1 MIVKSFQAFVH
12 IGLGCPETGFT
23 LQNGQSVSFICSTAL
38 LLHAVIEKP
47 CAPLHRPL
55 CLSKFILFNM
65 PKKGK
70 IGKNRQD
77 KFYHLAK
84 EQGFRS
90 RAAFKLVQLNK
101 RYDFLSGAARGV
113 LDLCAAPGGW
123 MQVARK
129 YMPVNAPC
137 IGIDLV
143 PIRPVAGCLA
153 IAGDITSD
161 STRSNLLRSLRESG
175 SGDKVDVV
183 LNDGSPNMGK
193 SWLQDAYTQAEL
205 TLYALKLATEFLAH
219 GGAFVTKVFRSNDYN
234 SLLFVMHQL
243 FSRVDA
249 TKPSASRAESAEI
262 YVMCIGFKAP
272 KSIDPRLLNP
282 RHVFKEIS
290 SKESASVEKEKP
302 DVFLN
307 TVLKDIKKRKRNR
320 EGYADGVSI
329 LFKKVSILEFC
340 LTSRPVALMADASQ
354 FSFEPQLMQPMGV
367 SEHDAKQVAN
377 LLEKMKCTSSE
388 LLSCCEDLKVLARRE
403 FKLLLKWRSE
413 ARNELQKSEKL
424 YSSIQ
429 NAVESSNDPDVKNE
443 PGDTEEG
450 KEDTSGSDGEEVDM
464 DSDEDVTEE
473 LRKVKS
479 DLQAAEKRKKRKSR
493 KMENARQRKID
504 LNILM
509 PNDES
514 NGVVEGGES
523 LFTLTTA
530 KRGEK
535 YGAEMADVAL
545 EKLDEVMSEEHES
558 DVEDR
563 DNVKRFKIVQ
573 AATLEE
579 AETAQKARATEVES
593 ELNRWYKAYL
603 RYRKKDK
610 FGSILRESKEKSRLR
625 QKSSESALAGT
636 TVDENGD
643 AIINEGP
650 DATLVV
656 DSDESS
662 IEGEPEASGSDNDD
676 EKEATSRDA
685 ALWFSRPVFQ
695 GMEDELS
702 SSDDSDQEEV
712 ELETANDAGD
722 GAPTENFHQAAL
734 DEAKRL
740 LEKKDEDAEGGD
752 EVEVVPQQKEVSND
766 SDDADEGVESDC
778 SFHSSDYDA
787 DEKAELVAIGMR
799 LRKSKKEMENILDE
813 GYHRYTFDDPND
825 LPRWFADQD
834 GTYRERQAPVR
845 KEDVQEMKEY
855 IKSLESRPTKRE
867 AEAKARRRARAEKKM
882 ADMRVKANSIAEQT
896 DLPVNARMKAI
907 EDVYRKAIK
916 SGKNKQ
922 RRKVY
927 QVVRPGGRTI
937 VDKTAKGGR
946 SAMRGARTV
955 LVDRRLKSDKRGI
968 SKAKKR
974 HAKK

>member
-1 MIVKSFQAFVH
+1 
-12 IGLGCPETGFT
+12 
-23 LQNGQSVSFICSTAL
+23 
-38 LLHAVIEKP
+38 
-47 CAPLHRPL
+47 
-55 CLSKFILFNM
+55 M

-143 PIRPVAGCLA
+143 PIRPVAGCTA

-161 STRSNLLRSLRESG
+161 ITRSNLLRSLRESG

-183 LNDGSPNMGK
+183 LNDGSPNMGR

-219 GGAFVTKVFRSNDYN
+219 GGVFVTKVFRSNDYN

-262 YVMCIGFKAP
+262 YVMCVGFKAP
-272 KSIDPRLLNP
+272 KTIDPRLLNP
-282 RHVFKEIS
+282 RYVFKEVPT
-290 SKESASVEKEKP
+290 KDSAGVEKEKP

-307 TVLKDIKKRKRNR
+307 TVLKDIKRGKRNR
-320 EGYADGVSI
+320 EGYADGVSV

-340 LTSRPVALMADASQ
+340 LTTRPVALMAEASQ
-354 FSFEPQLMQPMGV
+354 FSFEPQLMQTMGV
-367 SEHDAKQVAN
+367 SELDAKQVAN
-377 LLEKMKCTSSE
+377 ILERMESTSSE
-388 LLSCCEDLKVLARRE
+388 LLSCCEDLKVIARRE

-413 ARNELQKSEKL
+413 ARDQLQKSDKL
-424 YSSIQ
+424 YLSLQ
-429 NAVESSNDPDVKNE
+429 NAIGGNRDSDVKSE
-443 PGDTEEG
+443 PDKAKKGEGDIDASSGEEG
-450 KEDTSGSDGEEVDM
+450 DAESDD
-464 DSDEDVTEE
+464 DVTEE
-473 LRKVKS
+473 LQKVKLN
-479 DLQAAEKRKKRKSR
+479 LQAAEKRKKRKAR
-493 KMENARQRKID
+493 KMESARQRKID
-504 LNILM
+504 LNIIM

-523 LFTLTTA
+523 LFALSTA
-530 KRGEK
+530 RRGEK
-535 YGAEMADVAL
+535 YGAEMVDVAL
-545 EKLDEVMSEEHES
+545 DKLDEVMSEENGS
-558 DVEDR
+558 DVENTDGG
-563 DNVKRFKIVQ
+563 KGYKIVQ
-573 AATLEE
+573 PSTLEE
-579 AETAQKARATEVES
+579 AEIAQKARATELES
-593 ELNRWYKAYL
+593 ELDRWYKSYL
-603 RYRKKDK
+603 RYKKKDK

-625 QKSSESALAGT
+625 QKSSGNEDAGT
-636 TVDENGD
+636 AMDEDDNANSNDGERD
-643 AIINEGP
+643 V
-650 DATLVV
+650 TLTV
-656 DSDESS
+656 DSDASS
-662 IEGEPEASGSDNDD
+662 VEDEPDGGSDGDSDD
-676 EKEATSRDA
+676 ENEKDESGTVSRDA

-695 GMEDELS
+695 GMEDDLS
-702 SSDDSDQEEV
+702 SADNTDEGEV
-712 ELETANDAGD
+712 ELDTENDLGN
-722 GAPTENFHQAAL
+722 GAPIEDFHKAAL

-740 LEKKDEDAEGGD
+740 LHEKEKETEGD
-752 EVEVVPQQKEVSND
+752 EVEVVPQEKEEES
-766 SDDADEGVESDC
+766 ADEDESDC
-778 SFHSSDYDA
+778 SFHSSDYDV

-825 LPRWFADQD
+825 LPRWFSDQD
-834 GTYRERQAPVR
+834 GIHRERQAPVR

-867 AEAKARRRARAEKKM
+867 AEAKARRRARTEKKM
-882 ADMRVKANSIAEQT
+882 ADMRVKANSIAEQA
-896 DLPVNARMKAI
+896 DVPVNARMKAI
-907 EDVYRKAIK
+907 EEVYRKAIK

-946 SAMRGARTV
+946 SSLRGARTV

-968 SKAKKR
+968 SKAKQRRAKR
-974 HAKK
+974 

>member
-1 MIVKSFQAFVH
+1 
-12 IGLGCPETGFT
+12 
-23 LQNGQSVSFICSTAL
+23 
-38 LLHAVIEKP
+38 
-47 CAPLHRPL
+47 
-55 CLSKFILFNM
+55 M

-101 RYDFLSGAARGV
+101 RYDFLSGAAQGV

-193 SWLQDAYTQAEL
+193 SWLQDAYTQSEL
-205 TLYALKLATEFLAH
+205 TLYALKLATEFLAR
-219 GGAFVTKVFRSNDYN
+219 GGVFVTKVFRSNDYN

-272 KSIDPRLLNP
+272 KSIDQRLLNP

-290 SKESASVEKEKP
+290 SKDSVSVEKEKP

-320 EGYADGVSI
+320 EGYADGVSV

-340 LTSRPVALMADASQ
+340 LTSRPVALMADVSQ
-354 FSFEPQLMQPMGV
+354 FSFEPQLMQSMGV

-377 LLEKMKCTSSE
+377 LLEKMECTTSE
-388 LLSCCEDLKVLARRE
+388 FLSCCEDLKLLARRE

-413 ARNELQKSEKL
+413 ARKELQKSEKL

-429 NAVESSNDPDVKNE
+429 TAVESSNDSDTKNE
-443 PGDTEEG
+443 PDDAKEG
-450 KEDTSGSDGEEVDM
+450 KENTSDSADEEMDTE
-464 DSDEDVTEE
+464 SDEDITEE

-514 NGVVEGGES
+514 NGVVDGAEA
-523 LFTLTTA
+523 LFTLKTA

-545 EKLDEVMSEEHES
+545 DKLDEVMSEEHES
-558 DVEDR
+558 DAEDM
-563 DNVKRFKIVQ
+563 DNVKKFKIVQ

-579 AETAQKARATEVES
+579 AEAAHKTRAIEVES
-593 ELNRWYKAYL
+593 ELNRWYKTYL
-603 RYRKKDK
+603 RYRKSDK

-625 QKSSESALAGT
+625 QKSSESELAGT
-636 TVDENGD
+636 TMGENGD
-643 AIINEGP
+643 ANVSEVPG
-650 DATLVV
+650 AALVV

-662 IEGEPEASGSDNDD
+662 IDGEHGASESDNDD
-676 EKEATSRDA
+676 EKETTLRDA

-695 GMEDELS
+695 GMENELS
-702 SSDDSDQEEV
+702 SSDDSDLGEV
-712 ELETANDAGD
+712 ELETEKDAGD
-722 GAPTENFHQAAL
+722 KEPTEDFHQAAL

-740 LEKKDEDAEGGD
+740 LQKKDEDAKGGD
-752 EVEVVPQQKEVSND
+752 EVEVVPQEKDASDD
-766 SDDADEGVESDC
+766 SDDADDGVESDC

-799 LRKSKKEMENILDE
+799 LRKSKKEMENVLDD

-825 LPRWFADQD
+825 LPRWFSDQD
-834 GTYRERQAPVR
+834 GIYRERQAPVR

-968 SKAKKR
+968 TKAKKR
-974 HAKK
+974 QSKK